1 MNEFERDFVAD
12 SREKKSIAQS
22 ARHRAPRR
30 KGYRGAIRTPSD
42 VMSKEDKMDYTAA
55 GPVLDLAKPR
65 TWAEIK
71 ELTKDERKEVLVY
84 WASHYAIKGTS
95 DLSKAEG
102 IPYATANTF
111 LQRLGIKED
120 MRKAYE
126 DTPLRDRAEA
136 RDRRYQRRYEFL
148 GIQGAKPSRE
158 PADVNGA
165 EKVICKSNL
174 PQMLSI
180 RRQGDVRGDEL
191 RSFVEALVA
200 IAGLV
205 KYQLTIDVQGVS
217 CEQSQ

>member
-95 DLSKAEG
+95 DLSKTMG
-102 IPYATANTF
+102 ISRQAAYSYLHNHELA
-111 LQRLGIKED
+111 ED

-126 DTPLRDRAEA
+126 ATTGRERAEG
-136 RDRRYQRRYEFL
+136 RDRRHLHRAEFL
-148 GIQGAKPSRE
+148 GQQEAGQADMSPSVNKTVKADCKP
-158 PADVNGA
+158 
-165 EKVICKSNL
+165 NL
-174 PQMLSI
+174 GQMLSI
-180 RRQGDVRGDEL
+180 CRNGEVSGDEL
-191 RSFVEALVA
+191 RCIGEVLVSISAL
-200 IAGLV
+200 GR
-205 KYQLTIDVQGVS
+205 YQIDINVQGA
-217 CEQSQ
+217 QDGQGQ